1 MERPSLE
8 KLGALV
14 IFAILSMSACARD
27 SEAALRNRLDQWF
40 YLGSTQ
46 YFVSNRQCT
55 GALISVN
62 VGHARQSVDVH
73 NDWNAA
79 NYAFIDDVMVA
90 VQIAGMSP
98 AQTIEVMQQ
107 SKVNNFGQEALSVVA
122 LAGSCFEDKV
132 VAANVRDALLRR
144 GALLA
149 FDRESRGLM
158 ILDPAFDRLFFVSA
172 EIW

>member
-1 MERPSLE
+1 LG
-8 KLGALV
+8 KLGAL
-14 IFAILSMSACARD
+14 AMLLTLLLTACARD
-27 SEAALRNRLDQWF
+27 SEASLRDRLGQWF

-55 GALISVN
+55 GAMVSVN
-62 VGHARQSVDVH
+62 VAHARQSVVVH

-79 NYAFIDDVMVA
+79 NYAFINDAMVA
-90 VQIAGMSP
+90 VQIAGASP

-107 SKVNNFGQEALSVVA
+107 SRVNNFGREALSVAA
-122 LAGSCFEDKV
+122 LAGACFEDKA
-132 VAANVRDALLRR
+132 VARKVRDALMRR

-149 FDRESRGLM
+149 FDRDSRGLM
-158 ILDPAFDRLFFVSA
+158 ILDPAFDRLFFVSG